1 MALLA
6 DPTYESRVLLGEI
19 LASWYRRTIV
29 EPDDSGGVPR
39 DVYSVVV
46 SHAARYP
53 ERFMLLLEVV
63 EQRRRGEKGE
73 SMVTEMQRSTALR
86 SKAQRSPGV
95 TGGRNLVV
103 EDLGQEDMEM
113 DLAETEEPC
122 KVPVRDSSQHDET
135 MGDAGPAVVSDHLH
149 PPPPP
154 PPPPPS
160 LTPPTDSSKT
170 QQSPP
175 KVTAKEYVLSTTPST
190 PTLTVFSGIAGAV
203 STQSSQSSH
212 YHPTSCR

>member
-1 MALLA
+1 
-6 DPTYESRVLLGEI
+6 
-19 LASWYRRTIV
+19 
-29 EPDDSGGVPR
+29 
-39 DVYSVVV
+39 
-46 SHAARYP
+46 
-53 ERFMLLLEVV
+53 
-63 EQRRRGEKGE
+63 
-73 SMVTEMQRSTALR
+73 MVTEMQRSTALR
-86 SKAQRSPGV
+86 SKEQRSPVV

-175 KVTAKEYVLSTTPST
+175 KVTAKEHRRRCLDAVLTKLSLSPNILSLI
-190 PTLTVFSGIAGAV
+190 PEPDKLNEVERILKLWYRGVGGDFLEGSIYSAVVQHALLSDGSAKKYNAVLKAADRRKWAKGRGRAKSGKPL
-203 STQSSQSSH
+203 QEKE
-212 YHPTSCR
+212 